1 VGSLVA
7 ADSPV
12 VKGNL
17 VAADSPVVGIA
28 DNHKV

>member
-12 VKGNL
+12 VEDNL
-17 VAADSPVVGIA
+17 VVAGSPVVGIA